1 MAILRFKNSSNTWAV
16 AGDGVG
22 GGSIDR
28 TVILPAA
35 NWSNSAPYTQ
45 TVAMSEILGT
55 DAPIVSLD
63 LSGVSSDE
71 IATYQ
76 KEYNYINRVN
86 TVDGQITAYCY
97 NSKPTKDLTLC
108 FKVIFNT
115 ISRLLGGGSTDT
127 SSFPQFT
134 YTGESQLIDDGDNNW
149 RIKFFTSGVL
159 NFTSLKQRSLDVFC
173 LGGGGSP
180 SDSGYTALGG
190 GGGGYTTTQK
200 GVVAATNTDYQIVV
214 GAGGTAAGVAGGLS
228 SAFGTVANGG
238 RATVDKTTNS
248 YGGCDGGSGG
258 GAANYSGNYPAGDG
272 GSDGNDGGDGLSS
285 SNSSGYLGKGGTGQG
300 TTTREFGEANGTLYA
315 GGGAGK
321 NGGGGGGT
329 PGVDGSAGAGGGASQ
344 LVAAPANY
352 GGGGSQAFPIGG
364 SGIVVIRNSRS

>member
-1 MAILRFKNSSNTWAV
+1 MAILRFKDSSNTWSV

-28 TVILPAA
+28 TVILSAA
-35 NWSNSAPYTQ
+35 NWSSSAPYTQ

-63 LSGVSSDE
+63 LSSVGSDE
-71 IATYQ
+71 IAAYQ
-76 KEYNYINRVN
+76 KEYNYINRVS
-86 TVDGQITAYCY
+86 TADGQITAYCY

-115 ISRLLGGGSTDT
+115 ISRLSGSESTDT
-127 SSFPQFT
+127 SPFPEFT
-134 YTGESQLIDDGDNNW
+134 YTGQSQLIDDGNNNW

-159 NFTSLKQRSLDVFC
+159 NFTSLKQQSLDVFC

-180 SDSGYTALGG
+180 SDSGNSALGG

-200 GVVAATNTDYQIVV
+200 GVVAAINTDYPIVV

-238 RATVDKTTNS
+238 RATVDKTTNLH
-248 YGGCDGGSGG
+248 GGCDGGSGG
-258 GAANYSGNYPAGDG
+258 GAANYSGTNPAGDG
-272 GSDGNDGGDGLSS
+272 GSDGGNGGNSPYSNDA
-285 SNSSGYLGKGGTGQG
+285 GYLGKGGTGQG
-300 TTTREFGEANGTLYA
+300 TTTREFGEATGTLYA